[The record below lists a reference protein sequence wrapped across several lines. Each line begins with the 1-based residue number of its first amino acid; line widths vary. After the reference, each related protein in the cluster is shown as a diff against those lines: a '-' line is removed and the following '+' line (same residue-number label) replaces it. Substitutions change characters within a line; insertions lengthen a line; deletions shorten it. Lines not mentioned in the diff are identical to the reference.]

1 MPSWDASVAE
11 SAVLHGMPSHAVRTG
26 GVHAAPVA
34 HGAREPDGWVVGV
47 VAVHGGAAVV
57 EVVAFDDHA
66 AVFEL
71 EGEEPAAV
79 GAEVFLVDEHP
90 TAFAQAVGV
99 VLGHAVA
106 GDFEGEHPEAPE
118 GRGDGDAPDG
128 LERSGIG
135 GISGGDETPDGGF
148 AWGVTSGQKVGLHE
162 KFLLSVQV
170 RVVIGSD
177 GDHSAD
183 DGGFGRWDVFEGAVL
198 GAEDRA
204 EAGGGVE
211 ADVCAVLVG
220 EDVHAAF
227 FGGGVGLVDVEGAA
241 GPDAG
246 GGDAEHLFT
255 VHAEQEGAFEA
266 GGDQLVVDGG
276 TGAVEA
282 KGGGEWID
290 VRTAFTDKGGIHD
303 PKVDARF
310 SLKLS

>member
-1 MPSWDASVAE
+1 MP
-11 SAVLHGMPSHAVRTG
+11 GHAVRAG
-26 GVHAAPVA
+26 GVHAAPIA
-34 HGAREPDGWVVGV
+34 YGAGEPDGWVVGV

-71 EGEEPAAV
+71 EGEEPPAV
-79 GAEVFLVDEHP
+79 GAEVFLVDKDP
-90 TAFAQAVGV
+90 AAFAQAVFTFV
-99 VLGHAVA
+99 GHAVA

-118 GRGDGDAPDG
+118 GRGDGDAPNG

-170 RVVIGSD
+170 RVVVTGD
-177 GDHSAD
+177 GYHAAD
-183 DGGFGRWDVFEGAVL
+183 DGGFCRGDVFEGAAVL

-211 ADVCAVLVG
+211 ADVRAVLVG
-220 EDVHAAF
+220 EDVHATF
-227 FGGGVGLVDVEGAA
+227 FGGGIGLVDVEGAA

-246 GGDAEHLFT
+246 GCDAEHLLA

-266 GGDQLVVDGG
+266 GGDQFVINGG
-276 TGAVEA
+276 ARGVEVE
-282 KGGGEWID
+282 GGGEWID
-290 VRTAFTDKGGIHD
+290 VRAAFTDEGDIHD
-303 PKVDARF
+303 PKVNSRF
-310 SLKLS
+310 SLKLSQRPT